1 MNTSKNIFSG
11 KKILIYGLGKS
22 GISTYKFLKNKA
34 KLYLFDDNS
43 KTKFQI
49 IELEKVL
56 KTNFDIIVIS
66 PGIDISNCKLSKFLK
81 KNFLKIYTD
90 LDVFCSFYNN
100 KSITITGTNG
110 KSTTCKLLYEVLNKH
125 GLDVKLAGNIG
136 FPILSIKNVK
146 PKSIFIIEASS
157 YQLDYSQFFKSNYS
171 IILNLYPNHLER
183 HGNFNNYIRAK
194 FKLIKNQSK
203 GDYAFIESKN
213 KILKQLIKKNEIK
226 SKIQI
231 VNYKKYLKNSKLVK
245 NNYFNNISNIKTK
258 AST

>member
-1 MNTSKNIFSG
+1 MNTLKNIFLG

-22 GISTYKFLKNKA
+22 GLSTYKFLKNKA

-56 KTNFDIIVIS
+56 KTNFDIIVVS

-90 LDVFCSFYNN
+90 LSVFCSFYNN

-110 KSTTCKLLYEVLNKH
+110 KSTTCKLLFEVLNKH

-136 FPILSIKNVK
+136 FPILSIKNIK
-146 PKSIFIIEASS
+146 PKSDLLSRASS
-157 YQLDYSQFFKSNYS
+157 YQLDYSKLFYS
-171 IILNLYPNHLER
+171 KYGAILNISVDHLER
-183 HGNFNNYIRAK
+183 HRSLKNYISAK
-194 FKLIKNQSK
+194 LKLFKNQKK
-203 GDYAFIESKN
+203 GSLAFINKYDKN
-213 KILKQLIKKNEIK
+213 LKKKL
-226 SKIQI
+226 
-231 VNYKKYLKNSKLVK
+231 KK
-245 NNYFNNISNIKTK
+245 
-258 AST
+258 